1 MFGLQTAGAG
11 LFARL
16 LPIAVE
22 TKYHTRLRLPPNRP
36 PHLVQL
42 HCALEQT
49 SDESHPG
56 LPGRHRKLPRQ
67 QTGAGCS
74 GQRAQAPLTTGW
86 PKGNTKTCGRL
97 FSQKTRAPQQL
108 PPEYR
113 PRTGHTQ
120 ATAQL
125 RCDAEVHQILSRR
138 QTLSGRKIPKWFDTR
153 AMEESRAGIWQGKND
168 WS

>member
-16 LPIAVE
+16 LPIAVG

-56 LPGRHRKLPRQ
+56 LPGRHRKLLRQ

-74 GQRAQAPLTTGW
+74 GQRAQAPLTTGC
-86 PKGNTKTCGRL
+86 N
-97 FSQKTRAPQQL
+97 
-108 PPEYR
+108 
-113 PRTGHTQ
+113 
-120 ATAQL
+120 
-125 RCDAEVHQILSRR
+125 AEVHQILSPEADAVWAENPQMIRYQSNGGIQSR
-138 QTLSGRKIPKWFDTR
+138 NLARGKCLVIEHSLYRTGNLSRKKPPCEMSAHGGFLKILSF
-153 AMEESRAGIWQGKND
+153 I
-168 WS
+168 